1 MADFL
6 GEIITLIVAEDV
18 MPGETITLIVAEDVM
33 PGEQI
38 RLCESG

>member
-6 GEIITLIVAEDV
+6 GEIITLLAGEDV
-18 MPGETITLIVAEDVM
+18 MEGETITLIAAEDVN

>member
-6 GEIITLIVAEDV
+6 GETITLLAGEDV
-18 MPGETITLIVAEDVM
+18 MGGETITLIAAEDVM